1 MCYKLQV
8 TTQVQVTNLRVTTQ
22 GQVTSD
28 NTRTSFQLQQKI
40 SYEWQ
45 KKDKLTVGT
54 ATVPIHTWNA
64 LDPVNEKAG
73 NPAK

>member
-28 NTRTSFQLQQKI
+28 NTRTSYKLQQKI
-40 SYEWQ
+40 SYE
-45 KKDKLTVGT
+45 
-54 ATVPIHTWNA
+54 
-64 LDPVNEKAG
+64 
-73 NPAK
+73 